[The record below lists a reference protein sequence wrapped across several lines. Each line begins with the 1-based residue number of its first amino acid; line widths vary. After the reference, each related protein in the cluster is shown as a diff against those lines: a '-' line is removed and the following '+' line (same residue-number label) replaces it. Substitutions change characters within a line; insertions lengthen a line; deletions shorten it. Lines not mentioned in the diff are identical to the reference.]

1 VRQIHGAKAKLNFP
15 PTVKAAAAPVAK
27 KHRRGRGV
35 HGGRGA
41 RLRVLQLLHF
51 ADVLGLRTA
60 VARGHVTVPLL
71 PRPVAAATPAT
82 AYRWSGCEVAATSSF
97 CKSLELRFA
106 RAGEELRFTRAG
118 DKAGRREI
126 TERSALRSL
135 VPFFWTSL
143 RGLLESQQCLPPRKV

>member
-51 ADVLGLRTA
+51 ADVLGLRAA

-106 RAGEELRFTRAG
+106 RAG
-118 DKAGRREI
+118 DKAGMREI